1 MTYWTDQ
8 SMVEDPQILSRRLG
22 LFVRQMPTKDFAR
35 RIECDLRTA
44 ENIRAGKTWPIARHW
59 LRIWL
64 EFGDDVI
71 EAVFYPE
78 RVIARLEREEAAREQ
93 ARRQRIAA
101 AARLAEPPHFSV
113 ARRLEEFDE
122 PEADLGPPNLDLFE
136 TTTPDARESA

>member
-8 SMVEDPQILSRRLG
+8 SMVEDPQILSKRLG
-22 LFVRQMPTKDFAR
+22 GFVRQWPTKDFAN

-64 EFGDDVI
+64 EFGDDVL

-78 RVIARLEREEAAREQ
+78 RVEARLIREANAREQ
-93 ARRQRIAA
+93 ARRQRIASVSA
-101 AARLAEPPHFSV
+101 MGERRAYGMAPGLGEPAEP
-113 ARRLEEFDE
+113 DE
-122 PEADLGPPNLDLFE
+122 PADLGPPNLDLFDGA
-136 TTTPDARESA
+136 PR

>member
-1 MTYWTDQ
+1 MTDWTMQ
-8 SMVEDPQILSRRLG
+8 SDVRDPQILSKRLG
-22 LFVRQMPTKDFAR
+22 EFAKRLPTKDFAR

-78 RVIARLEREEAAREQ
+78 RVEARLAREAAAREQ
-93 ARRQRIAA
+93 ARRQRIASA
-101 AARLAEPPHFSV
+101 SAMVERRAFGVAGVLGEHPEPDALDP
-113 ARRLEEFDE
+113 
-122 PEADLGPPNLDLFE
+122 GPPNLDLFE
-136 TTTPDARESA
+136 EARS

>member
-8 SMVEDPQILSRRLG
+8 SMVEDPQILSKRLG
-22 LFVRQMPTKDFAR
+22 LFVRQIPTKDFAN

-64 EFGDDVI
+64 EFGDDVL

-78 RVIARLEREEAAREQ
+78 RVE
-93 ARRQRIAA
+93 
-101 AARLAEPPHFSV
+101 ARLAREAEAREHARRLRIASVSALAERRAFSV
-113 ARRLEEFDE
+113 AKSLGEPEESDE
-122 PEADLGPPNLDLFE
+122 PAELGPPNLDLFE
-136 TTTPDARESA
+136 EVRP